1 MKIPIS
7 EARRRL
13 PALLKTVQK
22 DPRTTIQITVRD
34 EVVGELRASQP
45 QLEPGEAAKTLLKLR
60 KKLARQGLTTK
71 NRRLSTRVKEELY
84 GPHGAVK

>member
-34 EVVGELRASQP
+34 EVVGEIRASQP
-45 QLEPGEAAKTLLKLR
+45 HPEPGEAAKTLMKLR
-60 KKLARQGLTTK
+60 KKLARRGLASQYSD
-71 NRRLSTRVKEELY
+71 LSTHWKEELY
-84 GPHGAVK
+84 GPNSAVK

>member
-34 EVVGELRASQP
+34 EVVGELRAWQP
-45 QLEPGEAAKTLLKLR
+45 HPQPGEAAKTLLNLR
-60 KKLARQGLTTK
+60 KKLARRGLSA
-71 NRRLSTRVKEELY
+71 RHPDLSAQWKDELY
-84 GPHGAVK
+84 GPSGAVK